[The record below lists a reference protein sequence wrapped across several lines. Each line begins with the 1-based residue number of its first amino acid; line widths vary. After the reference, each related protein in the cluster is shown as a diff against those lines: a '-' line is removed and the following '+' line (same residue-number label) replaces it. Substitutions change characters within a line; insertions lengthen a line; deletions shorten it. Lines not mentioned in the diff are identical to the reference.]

1 MAKETNISWCNCTFN
16 PWIGCTKVS
25 EECRYCYA
33 EVIAAKPTIN
43 TPWGPGSPRR
53 PASEESWGHPVK
65 WNAEAVRSGVRKKVF
80 CASMADVFDDEAP
93 EGSRA
98 RLFDLIQ
105 ATPHLDWLL
114 LTKRPELIEGQLK
127 EIGVWDLLPLPNVWI
142 GFSAGNQ
149 ENFDKRW
156 PIVREIPAVVR
167 FCSYEPALGPIT
179 LPADTTGELDWLI
192 CGGETHTE
200 KYNGRAMDPA
210 WAQGIRNQCLRK
222 KISFFF
228 KQWGNWIPDGGKHD
242 WYGKTSEVFSQK
254 VEILDGMEWKQFPTP
269 KLFRKVNGEN
279 VLAAQITH

>member
-1 MAKETNISWCNCTFN
+1 MAKETNISWCDCTFN

-25 EECRYCYA
+25 EECKYCYA
-33 EVIAAKPTIN
+33 EVIAAKPTIK
-43 TPWGPGSPRR
+43 TPWGLGKPRR
-53 PASEESWGHPVK
+53 PASEEKWKEPIN

-80 CASMADVFDDEAP
+80 CASMADVFDHEAP
-93 EGSRA
+93 DGSRA

-105 ATPHLDWLL
+105 STPQLDWLL
-114 LTKRPELIEGQLK
+114 LTKRPQLIEGQLK

-142 GFSAGNQ
+142 GFTAGDQ
-149 ENFDKRW
+149 ENFDARW

-179 LPADTTGELDWLI
+179 LTSDTAGELDWLI

-200 KYNGRAMDPA
+200 KYMGRAMDPS
-210 WAQGIRNQCLRK
+210 WAQSIRNQCLRK

-242 WYGKTSEVFSQK
+242 WHGKTSDVFSQK

-269 KLFRKVNGEN
+269 KPFRN
-279 VLAAQITH
+279 VICDNALTHQLTH